1 MSTKR
6 TCFLFLTLT
15 FIFSLFSPPPAF
27 AINFEFSSDFKE
39 ESVSVGDDE
48 AYIDFG
54 LRATDTEYGQ
64 QYTFRVVPI
73 DINPE
78 TGEAFETTE
87 ITDETYFANDFSNAY
102 SQFLAENG
110 EEYYAGWFD
119 EDTEPGATIIQSLLL
134 YVPECLKHSDQFFGI
149 KATIY
154 APPTDGSIGA
164 VVDSSLLPVH
174 LEIKGNNPTQ
184 CGNPD
189 NNLGPIADHYYSY
202 LNKLDEERAAELKQ
216 IAETETTTNSKG
228 GITNMFLG
236 SSSSGLSSLFKGSGS
251 GMVVATIAVFVASL
265 IVALVIFFLVVSRK
279 KRPGKGFVG
288 WLYEYLNF
296 RDILVVG
303 IIKFAYLFLAIF
315 LTIYSFVIMIMGGP
329 IEGLLILV
337 FGNVGLRIFSELIMA
352 TVGVWQNSG
361 DILKYLNDKDES
373 RESLNEPLPSSK
385 PSPEQKPV
393 ETEVKVE
400 STETIIAEQPPK
412 E

>member
-1 MSTKR
+1 
-6 TCFLFLTLT
+6 
-15 FIFSLFSPPPAF
+15 
-27 AINFEFSSDFKE
+27 
-39 ESVSVGDDE
+39 
-48 AYIDFG
+48 
-54 LRATDTEYGQ
+54 
-64 QYTFRVVPI
+64 
-73 DINPE
+73 
-78 TGEAFETTE
+78 
-87 ITDETYFANDFSNAY
+87 
-102 SQFLAENG
+102 
-110 EEYYAGWFD
+110 
-119 EDTEPGATIIQSLLL
+119 
-134 YVPECLKHSDQFFGI
+134 
-149 KATIY
+149 
-154 APPTDGSIGA
+154 
-164 VVDSSLLPVH
+164 
-174 LEIKGNNPTQ
+174 
-184 CGNPD
+184 
-189 NNLGPIADHYYSY
+189 
-202 LNKLDEERAAELKQ
+202 
-216 IAETETTTNSKG
+216 
-228 GITNMFLG
+228 MFLG

-251 GMVVATIAVFVASL
+251 GTVVATIAVFVASL